1 MKNFYDFFA
10 EKVSTPRLRFM
21 NYGFADA
28 GGAADYGWVQH
39 GDRRQ
44 KYHLNLV
51 RRALNGINLSGK
63 RVLEIGSGRGG
74 NCHYLSRYTSARSI
88 YGIDICEG
96 NAGICQRRGTRR
108 STFLCADAAR
118 IPFADQ
124 TFDVVLNLE
133 SSHLYPR
140 FDRFL
145 AEVHRVL
152 RPRGA
157 FAYGDLWFF
166 SRIPVDWTEREQL
179 LRNSPFVIEAEEN
192 ATEGVFCALK
202 KKDGVNSIIRS
213 LKEPGNQK
221 LMDRLMRENDAMRVS
236 LALVEC
242 SYLIFRL
249 RRP

>member
-1 MKNFYDFFA
+1 VKNFYDFFA
-10 EKVSTPRLRFM
+10 EKVSTPRLYFM
-21 NYGFADA
+21 NYGYADA
-28 GGAADYGWVQH
+28 TTVDYGWVQR

-51 RRALNGINLSGK
+51 RRALQGIDLAGK
-63 RVLEIGSGRGG
+63 SVLEIGSGRGG
-74 NCHYLSRYTSARSI
+74 NCHYLARYTTARSI

-96 NAGICQRRGTRR
+96 NSRICQGRGTPR
-108 STFLCADAAR
+108 TVFLCADAAR
-118 IPFADQ
+118 IPFADK

-133 SSHLYPR
+133 SSHLYPE

-152 RPRGA
+152 RPQGM

-166 SRIPVDWTEREQL
+166 ERIPMDWKKRENA
-179 LRNSPFVIEAEEN
+179 LRNSPFVIEAEED
-192 ATEGVFCALK
+192 ATEGVFSALK
-202 KKDGVNSIIRS
+202 KKDGVNSIIQS
-213 LKEPGNQK
+213 LKKPGNHR
-221 LMDRLMRENDAMRVS
+221 LMDRLMRENNAMRTS

>member
-1 MKNFYDFFA
+1 MTTFYDVFA
-10 EKVSTPRLRFM
+10 KKVDTPRLRFM
-21 NYGFADA
+21 NYGYADA
-28 GGAADYGWVQH
+28 AATDYRWVQQ

-51 RRALNGINLSGK
+51 RRALQGIDLAGK
-63 RVLEIGSGRGG
+63 SVLEIGSGRGG
-74 NCHYLSRYTSARSI
+74 NCHYLARYTPARTI
-88 YGIDICEG
+88 FGIDICEG
-96 NAGICQRRGTRR
+96 NARISQRRATQRT
-108 STFLCADAAR
+108 TFLCADAAR
-118 IPFADQ
+118 IPFADK

-133 SSHLYPR
+133 SSHLYPE

-145 AEVHRVL
+145 MEVHRVL
-152 RPRGA
+152 RPQGT

-166 SRIPVDWTEREQL
+166 ERIPVDWKEREQA
-179 LRNSPFVIEAEEN
+179 LRESTFVIESEEDV
-192 ATEGVFCALK
+192 TEGVFCALK

-213 LKEPGNQK
+213 LKKPGNQR
-221 LMDRLMRENDAMRVS
+221 LLNRLMRENDAMRAS

>member
-1 MKNFYDFFA
+1 LDG
-10 EKVSTPRLRFM
+10 V
-21 NYGFADA
+21 DV
-28 GGAADYGWVQH
+28 D
-39 GDRRQ
+39 
-44 KYHLNLV
+44 
-51 RRALNGINLSGK
+51 GK
-63 RVLEIGSGRGG
+63 RVLEVGSGRGG
-74 NCHYLSRYTSARSI
+74 NCHYLARYTSARSI
-88 YGIDICEG
+88 YGLDICEG
-96 NAGICQRRGTRR
+96 NARICQRRRTQRT
-108 STFLCADAAR
+108 TFLCADAAR

-133 SSHLYPR
+133 SSHLYPE
-140 FDRFL
+140 FDQFL
-145 AEVHRVL
+145 GEVHRVL
-152 RPRGA
+152 RPQGV

-166 SRIPVDWTEREQL
+166 ERIPVDWKKRERA
-179 LRNSPFVIEAEEN
+179 LRNSLFVIEAEED